1 MENIEEKIKKLEE
14 DLKIKDNLLNE
25 YSDKLER
32 LDLEYKQFVNKE
44 KQRGELLKSATNGKY
59 SELDTFLGQIKK
71 DISLQQVT
79 KKVNEILP
87 KEGTDEKVKTDLI
100 KYLDEM
106 QRAKE
111 DELNYYK
118 KQTNKEVNLSK
129 NRIKKM
135 FGITE
140 AQFNKAKAIIIDES
154 AGAITE
160 DRFNEL
166 LDTPMID
173 ERIRSVLELNEEDLA
188 YMKAKKIR
196 EEKEKLKNTSIRAG
210 STQQD
215 GGDNKEEELKKQK
228 AEENHKKEVT
238 KKETIIKLRETMKNA
253 HLLLLRLNNFLNGT
267 TIKNA
272 KGIDAQNT
280 ALREWVSSRGL
291 TEPYLQ
297 DIAKLREK
305 KASVEKDIAEMKKV
319 LNQLENGGE

>member
-14 DLKIKDNLLNE
+14 ELKIKDNLLNE
-25 YSDKLER
+25 SADKLER
-32 LDLEYKQFVNKE
+32 LDLEYKQFVNRE
-44 KQRGELLKSATNGKY
+44 KQRGELLKAATNGKF

-87 KEGTDEKVKTDLI
+87 KEGTDEKVKSDLI
-100 KYLDEM
+100 KYLDEL
-106 QRAKE
+106 QRSKE

-118 KQTNKEVNLSK
+118 KQTSKEVNLSK

-210 STQQD
+210 SVQQD
-215 GGDNKEEELKKQK
+215 NGVNKEEELKKQK
-228 AEENHKKEVT
+228 EEENHKKEVT
-238 KKETIIKLRETMKNA
+238 KKESITRLKETMKNA
-253 HLLLLRLNNFLNGT
+253 HLLLLRLTNFLNGT

-280 ALREWVSSRGL
+280 ALKEWVSSRGL

-297 DIAKLREK
+297 NIASLREK
-305 KASVEKDIAEMKKV
+305 KASVEKDIAEMKRV